1 MVGDAIGH
9 GAIIAKS
16 GGKQR
21 ALVVTS
27 RLEFRLE
34 VAKLVALLISVG
46 KSNPT
51 ELVGLKSIS
60 EPVEPL
66 EPSGERTTS
75 SNELSSM
82 CSVLVTSSMSSDGNH

>member
-34 VAKLVALLISVG
+34 VPKLVALPISAG

-51 ELVGLKSIS
+51 ELAGLKSIS
-60 EPVEPL
+60 DPDETV
-66 EPSGERTTS
+66 EPSGESTTS
-75 SNELSSM
+75 STELSSM
-82 CSVLVTSSMSSDGNH
+82 CSVFVTSSMSSDGDH